1 MTQDLTEAHS
11 CPLCEDV
18 IANLHQVLPS
28 ATLTEPDGQLVFY
41 PGVTAQD
48 VTDRASRGCM
58 FFSNLVDDEELSD
71 IADPNPDTKF
81 GVEIS
86 YNQEFGLSSLVFGY
100 ENKSDNDISQG
111 FYDRFLSKYLLC
123 SVEDDPASELVRRR
137 LPNLS
142 PGSEQSYSKAKEWLR
157 QCQTNHNACH
167 ESAAQRMPM
176 RLLELSTQGD
186 ICTSLRVVTVEN
198 RCPYATLSYC
208 WGGDQPFKLTRARLT
223 QHETHIDIKTLP
235 GTIVDAIE
243 VSARLGIYHLWIDSL
258 CIIQDD
264 PEDVAREINKM
275 ADIYQ
280 GTTVTISAAS
290 SSCYRDG
297 FLNTRQAHVQ
307 SKPKFK
313 FPLTCPG
320 GKLGTVF
327 LLLHQSGYPYRDW
340 IADPINNRAWTL
352 QEHVLSP
359 RILYYSSQQLH
370 WFCKETRASDGGLS
384 LEQTELGP
392 FDVTMLSFS
401 LGQAAIASTS
411 WEMFWK
417 SLLTS
422 YLSRGL
428 TNPMDRLSAISAV
441 GEEFARVNHTA
452 FVAGL
457 FETTLAHN
465 LCWHR
470 SRSPIQPRPT
480 TYRAPSW
487 SWAAIDGPIFWSE
500 EHQDYTVMIDI
511 LNCQVIPRFP
521 QAKHGPIRSAYLTLL
536 GWVAPA
542 VLTEWWE
549 VIDEMDLDATDPEL
563 EKGEPMQ
570 VWLVWINRPTPPAA
584 YQLFSGLMVVPDGT
598 D

>member
-1 MTQDLTEAHS
+1 MTQDLMEAHS

-28 ATLTEPDGQLVFY
+28 ATLTEPDGQLVYY
-41 PGVTAQD
+41 PGITAQD
-48 VTDRASRGCM
+48 VIDRANRGCM

-71 IADPNPDTKF
+71 ITDPNPDTKF

-123 SVEDDPASELVRRR
+123 SVE
-137 LPNLS
+137 
-142 PGSEQSYSKAKEWLR
+142 
-157 QCQTNHNACH
+157 
-167 ESAAQRMPM
+167 
-176 RLLELSTQGD
+176 ELSTQGD
-186 ICTSLRVVTVEN
+186 ICTSLRVATVEN

-208 WGGDQPFKLTRARLT
+208 WGGDQPFKLTKARLT
-223 QHETHIDIKTLP
+223 QHETHIGIKTLP

-441 GEEFARVNHTA
+441 GEELARVNHTA

-487 SWAAIDGPIFWSE
+487 SWAAVDGPIFWSE

-521 QAKHGPIRSAYLTLL
+521 HAKHGPIRSAYLTLL

-542 VLTEWWE
+542 VLSARSHGQHHRILTVTAEWWE

-563 EKGEPMQ
+563 EKGEPMR
-570 VWLVWINRPTPPAA
+570 V
-584 YQLFSGLMVVPDGT
+584 
-598 D
+598 